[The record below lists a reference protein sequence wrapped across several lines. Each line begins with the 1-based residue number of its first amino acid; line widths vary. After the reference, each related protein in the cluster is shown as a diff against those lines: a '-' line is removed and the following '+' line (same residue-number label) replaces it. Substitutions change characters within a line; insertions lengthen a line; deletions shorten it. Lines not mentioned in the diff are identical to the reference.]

1 MRNGLL
7 SGGMTKARVANFP
20 DDDFRRRLP
29 DFQEP
34 KLSRNLEVAEKL
46 KEIGNRHGR
55 TPGEVAI
62 AWALH
67 HPAVTGAIVGMRN
80 AGQVDGVIGALE
92 FRLSEDE
99 AAQIRRYL
107 DES

>member
-1 MRNGLL
+1 
-7 SGGMTKARVANFP
+7 
-20 DDDFRRRLP
+20 
-29 DFQEP
+29 
-34 KLSRNLEVAEKL
+34 
-46 KEIGNRHGR
+46 
-55 TPGEVAI
+55 
-62 AWALH
+62 
-67 HPAVTGAIVGMRN
+67 MRN